1 MNAGRLE
8 PIVAAVRGR
17 AAERRRREPL
27 AQLEAAVQADP
38 RRRERFL
45 SALSRPE
52 LAFICELKRRSPSAG
67 VLLAEEGESSDQDSR
82 GGPRWRALAHAY
94 RAGGAS
100 ALSILTEQD
109 HFAGSL
115 EDLRAAEICGL
126 PRLRKDF
133 VIDEAMLLEACLYGA
148 DAVLLIAAILDDAT
162 LRRLMECCAHYGLAV
177 LLEVHDERELERA
190 AVLNPD
196 LIGVNARDLSTLR
209 VDLATCERLLP
220 RIPPG
225 ALRVAESGIKN
236 IADLQRVRAAGADA
250 VLIGE
255 TLMRSADPA
264 GTLRTWQEALRG
276 A

>member
-8 PIVAAVRGR
+8 PIVAAVRER
-17 AAERRRREPL
+17 AAERRRRDPL

-67 VLLAEEGESSDQDSR
+67 VLLAEDGESPGADSH

-94 RAGGAS
+94 RAGGAN

-115 EDLRAAEICGL
+115 QDLRAAGVCGL

-162 LRRLMECCAHYGLAV
+162 LRHLMDCSAHYGLAV

-196 LIGVNARDLSTLR
+196 LIGVNARDLSTMR

-220 RIPPG
+220 RIPSS